1 MPSLIIPSPI
11 IPSLIITSLIIP
23 TLIISSLIMPSL
35 IIPSLRLLNYECVWP
50 ATLAR
55 HRPCPF
61 EQRLLQRASHSALTN
76 FIRSTCT
83 LCSRSSCATN
93 FFLCAILLI
102 FYVLFNHH
110 SSFVFFHHLFL
121 HSSNIFGVRF
131 YIFSIF
137 LLCALQLFF
146 SSL

>member
-1 MPSLIIPSPI
+1 MIIKWANIVQAIIMKCLNFLQVTIMKWAIKFFTCNNHQVSQLFTSNNHEMNYLFFFRATFITTSQPFRIDQFHSIHLHSL
-11 IPSLIITSLIIP
+11 LAF
-23 TLIISSLIMPSL
+23 
-35 IIPSLRLLNYECVWP
+35 LLCNE
-50 ATLAR
+50 
-55 HRPCPF
+55 
-61 EQRLLQRASHSALTN
+61 
-76 FIRSTCT
+76 
-83 LCSRSSCATN
+83 

-102 FYVLFNHH
+102 FCVLFNHH

-121 HSSNIFGVRF
+121 RSSNIFGVRF

>member
-1 MPSLIIPSPI
+1 MSC
-11 IPSLIITSLIIP
+11 
-23 TLIISSLIMPSL
+23 L

-55 HRPCPF
+55 HRPYPF
-61 EQRLLQRASHSALTN
+61 KQSLLQRASLTALTN
-76 FIRSTCT
+76 FIRITCT

-93 FFLCAILLI
+93 FFFFFFFLCAILLI
-102 FYVLFNHH
+102 FCVLFNHH